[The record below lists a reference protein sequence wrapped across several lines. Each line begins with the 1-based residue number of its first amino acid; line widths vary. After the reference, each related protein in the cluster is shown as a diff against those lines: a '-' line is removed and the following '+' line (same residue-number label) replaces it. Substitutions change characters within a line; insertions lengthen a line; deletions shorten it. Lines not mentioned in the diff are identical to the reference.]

1 MATYRLYCRPTF
13 RAFKY
18 FSGRAFDVFYE
29 SDTCRRFHDPDTGL
43 YLYGDLYVVDE
54 VIRELQDKQG

>member
-1 MATYRLYCRPTF
+1 MKRI
-13 RAFKY
+13 Y
-18 FSGRAFDVFYE
+18 FLGRTSISTLSFPFPAH
-29 SDTCRRFHDPDTGL
+29 CRRFHDPDTGL